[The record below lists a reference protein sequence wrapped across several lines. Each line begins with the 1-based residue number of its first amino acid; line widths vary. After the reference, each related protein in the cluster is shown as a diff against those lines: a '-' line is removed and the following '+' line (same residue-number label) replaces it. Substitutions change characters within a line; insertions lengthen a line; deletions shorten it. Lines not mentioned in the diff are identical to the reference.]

1 MKALGIFLVGFLA
14 AAGGVAAAAYIAK
27 KKLEKENED
36 DYFDAWDDEDD
47 EDWDFDFDDEN
58 ELEGADEDG
67 IDEEET
73 SAHIGSV
80 FTEEPTDD
88 ISGEEL

>member
-1 MKALGIFLVGFLA
+1 MKGLGIFLVGFLA

-58 ELEGADEDG
+58 TLEGVDG
-67 IDEEET
+67 DVIEEEA
-73 SAHIGSV
+73 SAQVKSV
-80 FTEEPTDD
+80 FTEEPEDD
-88 ISGEEL
+88 ASDDEL

>member
-27 KKLEKENED
+27 KKLERENED

-47 EDWDFDFDDEN
+47 EDWDFDFDEEN
-58 ELEGADEDG
+58 ELEGV
-67 IDEEET
+67 DEEET
-73 SAHIGSV
+73 NVHGSV
-80 FTEEPTDD
+80 FTEEPADD
-88 ISGEEL
+88 TSDGEL